1 MVNSRIFVF
10 LFLLLLPFNYINGQE
25 HAGAF
30 EYLIDKHPGTIDN
43 AMKDSGYRFVKTDRE
58 HGNSIQ
64 YWWNADE
71 NQCVSIEVDNSRV
84 IAVLNVS
91 DGECYQMSN
100 TSSNDSDQRDYIPS
114 PDNFDAMGVAYD
126 RGYTDGLR
134 NRSFENNYFSAELQ
148 KSAYTNGYRQGVK
161 LRQQGEQNSLS
172 AIASYRKLE
181 GLSIRQAYSVLEKD
195 GFQEVI
201 SHQLGGNAYRTWY
214 NNNTGQCINT
224 VIRSGYVNEILISA
238 HCLEN

>member
-1 MVNSRIFVF
+1 MINSRIFVF
-10 LFLLLLPFNYINGQE
+10 LIILLLPFNYIKGQD
-25 HAGAF
+25 HAGEF
-30 EYLIDKHPGTIDN
+30 EYLIDSHPGTIDN
-43 AMKDSGYRFVKTDRE
+43 AMKDSGYRFVRTDRE

-91 DGECYQMSN
+91 EGECYQTDDTSDSYQSN
-100 TSSNDSDQRDYIPS
+100 YIPG
-114 PDNFDAMGVAYD
+114 PGNFDAMSVAYD

-134 NRSFENNYFSAELQ
+134 NRSFENNYFSAKLQ
-148 KSAYTNGYRQGVK
+148 KSAYTNGYSKGVK
-161 LRQQGEQNSLS
+161 LREQGEQNSLS
-172 AIASYRKLE
+172 AIANYRKLE
-181 GLSIRQAYSVLEKD
+181 GVSVRQAYAVLQND
-195 GFQEVI
+195 GFQEVL
-201 SHQLGGNAYRTWY
+201 SHQLGGNSYRTWF
-214 NNNTGQCINT
+214 NNTTGQCINT